1 MMTIVSLNEIKANS
15 RIEGNAEDTL
25 LESLGEAA
33 EVTVLNLI
41 ERTQE
46 DIEAEFGKVPAPIR
60 QAILMYADHLYNHR
74 GIVNPT
80 ALYNVPYSIDAMIK
94 PYIRYN

>member
-1 MMTIVSLNEIKANS
+1 MMTIVSLEEIKANS

-46 DIEAEFGKVPAPIR
+46 DIEAEFGNVPAPIR

>member
-1 MMTIVSLNEIKANS
+1 MTIVTLEEIKANS

-46 DIEAEFGKVPAPIR
+46 DIEAEFGKMPAPIR

>member
-1 MMTIVSLNEIKANS
+1 MTIVSLEEIKANS

-46 DIEAEFGKVPAPIR
+46 DIEEEFGKVPAPIR

>member
-1 MMTIVSLNEIKANS
+1 MTIVSLEEIKANS

-46 DIEAEFGKVPAPIR
+46 DIEEEFGNVPAPIR

>member
-1 MMTIVSLNEIKANS
+1 MTIVTLEEIKANS

-94 PYIRYN
+94 PYIRY

>member
-1 MMTIVSLNEIKANS
+1 MMTIVSLEEIKANS

-46 DIEAEFGKVPAPIR
+46 DIEAEFGNVPAPIR
-60 QAILMYADHLYNHR
+60 HAILMYADHLYNHR

-80 ALYNVPYSIDAMIK
+80 ALYNVPYSIDAMMK

>member
-1 MMTIVSLNEIKANS
+1 MTIITLEEIKANS

-46 DIEAEFGKVPAPIR
+46 DIEAEFGNVPAPIR

>member
-1 MMTIVSLNEIKANS
+1 MTIITLEEIKANS

-41 ERTQE
+41 ERTKE

-94 PYIRYN
+94 PYIRY

>member
-1 MMTIVSLNEIKANS
+1 MMTIVSLEEIKANS

-41 ERTQE
+41 ERTQ
-46 DIEAEFGKVPAPIR
+46 
-60 QAILMYADHLYNHR
+60 
-74 GIVNPT
+74 
-80 ALYNVPYSIDAMIK
+80 
-94 PYIRYN
+94 

>member
-1 MMTIVSLNEIKANS
+1 MTIVSLEEIKANS

-94 PYIRYN
+94 PYIRY